1 MHPAGDKRLVAYV
14 VAKGN
19 IALSA
24 RTLRESLA
32 ERLPDYMIPST
43 FVQVEQL
50 PVSASG
56 NWTAPH
62 CRRTPLGNTLHEDAY
77 EAPQTEIQERV
88 ALIVANLLGVERIGI
103 DDNFFSMGGHSL
115 LGAQMIARISDTF
128 GVELSLLS
136 VFDDPTVRGMSAEI
150 ERLFLA
156 KLESMSEEE
165 AQRLL
170 AAQDGN

>member
-1 MHPAGDKRLVAYV
+1 
-14 VAKGN
+14 
-19 IALSA
+19 
-24 RTLRESLA
+24 
-32 ERLPDYMIPST
+32 
-43 FVQVEQL
+43 
-50 PVSASG
+50 
-56 NWTAPH
+56 
-62 CRRTPLGNTLHEDAY
+62 
-77 EAPQTEIQERV
+77 EIQERV

-103 DDNFFSMGGHSL
+103 DDNFFNMGGHSL

-156 KLESMSEEE
+156 KLESMSEDE

>member
-1 MHPAGDKRLVAYV
+1 
-14 VAKGN
+14 
-19 IALSA
+19 
-24 RTLRESLA
+24 
-32 ERLPDYMIPST
+32 MIPST

-56 NWTAPH
+56 KLDRATLPAPTAD
-62 CRRTPLGNTLHEDAY
+62 NTLHEDAY

-88 ALIVANLLGVERIGI
+88 ALIVANLLGVERVGI

-170 AAQDGN
+170 AAQAGN